1 MAKKADLRAPKMNF
15 IVAFS
20 DNPINALP
28 PSTRAGA
35 DLEANNQAGMTPLHL
50 AASSKVEERLSF
62 VKSLINSGA
71 DIAAT
76 DRIGRTP
83 LYLAAASGHS
93 EVCALLVACSPP
105 LADVISL
112 ACVS

>member
-1 MAKKADLRAPKMNF
+1 MCAPK
-15 IVAFS
+15 
-20 DNPINALP
+20 INILVEFCRQPKCFA

-50 AASSKVEERLSF
+50 AASSNVEGRLPF

-83 LYLAAASGHS
+83 LYLAAANGHS
-93 EVCALLVACSPP
+93 KV
-105 LADVISL
+105 
-112 ACVS
+112 